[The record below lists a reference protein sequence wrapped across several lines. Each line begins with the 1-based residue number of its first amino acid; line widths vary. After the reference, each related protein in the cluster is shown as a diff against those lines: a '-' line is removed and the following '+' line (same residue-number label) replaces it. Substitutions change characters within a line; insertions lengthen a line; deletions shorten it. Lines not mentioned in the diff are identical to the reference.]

1 MIKIISGHELIHI
14 QIYSIP
20 QDLNYVSY
28 FDISMWLSAKLHYA
42 HKYKIDA
49 IYDFIFSDLNIFL
62 KSTLSIQSSRFSC
75 KIERDSPLS
84 RLNIFVFV
92 ARSLELEM
100 INKNFEKVVS
110 QVCMARLVLTV
121 YSHKNVTIH

>member
-1 MIKIISGHELIHI
+1 MIKFISGHELIQI

-75 KIERDSPLS
+75 KIERDSPLT
-84 RLNIFVFV
+84 RLNIFECWKGCLT
-92 ARSLELEM
+92 SLYGKIGIYCL
-100 INKNFEKVVS
+100 FS
-110 QVCMARLVLTV
+110 QESDHSLT
-121 YSHKNVTIH
+121 YLWQY